1 METLSAVREF
11 ISNCLFDASRQY
23 KLSFMRN
30 QLTDDNNRLAEI
42 GLVSII
48 IIINT
53 QCTVSQLVFSVS
65 YLYIEG
71 IPLLV
76 TIVEFKTSGQMLSR
90 LSSH

>member
-53 QCTVSQLVFSVS
+53 QCTASQLVFSVS

-71 IPLLV
+71 IPMLV

>member
-71 IPLLV
+71 ILMLV